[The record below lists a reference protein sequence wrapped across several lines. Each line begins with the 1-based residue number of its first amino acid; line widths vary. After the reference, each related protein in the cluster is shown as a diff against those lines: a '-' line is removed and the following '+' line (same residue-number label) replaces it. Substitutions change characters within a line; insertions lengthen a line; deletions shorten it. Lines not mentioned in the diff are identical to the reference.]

1 MKKLRLILLSAVLV
15 AVFGF
20 SFIGCSN
27 DSSNGG
33 SSNHA
38 MTIQLKDA
46 SGVTY
51 TYYAD
56 YTADDNYARGVS
68 THYEMKVFKSDGTEI
83 TDGSVSIKHYDE
95 GWYRLIFND
104 EINRKVEFQ
113 TREPYKYTSSAKD
126 PEKDTK
132 KIKELSIN
140 GKKYTYVVS
149 LG

>member
-33 SSNHA
+33 SSNHD
-38 MTIQLKDA
+38 MTIQLKEA

-56 YTADDNYARGVS
+56 YAADDNLARAE
-68 THYEMKVFKSDGTEI
+68 YYKEMKVFNSDGTEI
-83 TDGSVSIKHYDE
+83 TDGFVSIEHQGDQSYK
-95 GWYRLIFND
+95 LLFND
-104 EINRKVEFQ
+104 GTERDVTFKTKAPYEF
-113 TREPYKYTSSAKD
+113 TSYVKNGL
-126 PEKDTK
+126 EDTK
-132 KIKELSIN
+132 KIVELTID
-140 GKKYTYVVS
+140 GKKYTYKDERR
-149 LG
+149 

>member
-33 SSNHA
+33 SSNHD

-46 SGVTY
+46 SGATY

-56 YTADDNYARGVS
+56 YAADDNLARGALD
-68 THYEMKVFKSDGTEI
+68 YKMKVFNSDGTEI
-83 TDGSVSIKHYDE
+83 TDNSVCINHEEE
-95 GWYRLIFND
+95 GRYTLIFND
-104 EINRKVEFQ
+104 ETQRQVWFQ
-113 TREPYKYTSSAKD
+113 TKEPYTFESYVIY
-126 PEKDTK
+126 ELKDTK
-132 KIKELSIN
+132 KIKELTIN

-149 LG
+149 VS